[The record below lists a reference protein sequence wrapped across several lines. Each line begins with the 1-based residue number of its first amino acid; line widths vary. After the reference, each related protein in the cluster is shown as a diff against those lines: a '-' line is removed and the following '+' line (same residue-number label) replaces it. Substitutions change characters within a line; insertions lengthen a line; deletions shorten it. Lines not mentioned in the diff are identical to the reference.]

1 MLKKLKVFLLKMKK
15 IGKMMILQMKLKA
28 YILFFILFITQLVT
42 AQVEFTA
49 QVSKQKLGINE
60 RLRVDFEMNSEGDN
74 FTPPT
79 FAGFTVVGG
88 PSQSVSHSWVNGKRS
103 FSKKYSYILSP
114 NKRGKFTIKQAAIE
128 IEGKVYKTIPVK
140 IEVTAAVDK
149 PKNSNDPSYIASES
163 IHLVAEVSNSSP
175 YLNEAV
181 SVKYKLYVSPQ
192 VNVSN
197 FDFVD
202 NPKFADFWSQNI
214 DAKQFKFATGT
225 YKGKQ
230 YRYVVLRKSVLYPQ
244 KTGKLTIEPLTI
256 DVVVDVPTNR
266 RDFFGGRVYQSV
278 RHKVAAGSRIIN
290 AKPFPEAGKPASFSG
305 AVGEFDFDVTTS
317 KSALKSGESLQA
329 IVRVNGK
336 GNLKLFDLP
345 KLVVPSSL
353 EVYEPEHKEN
363 VRTNLSGMSGMISD
377 VYTIVPQFKGN
388 YPISRLEFSYFNP
401 KTKSYHTVSSLEHI
415 VEVLTGPT
423 NSEAVTSTNN
433 PVVKKHNVVG
443 KNNQFAS
450 FHTTTTFAPIKTVHF
465 FKSNLFWCLLLLPLL
480 IVPIVLLVIKKKAL
494 IANDVEGGKIKKAD
508 KLAKKYLSEAKKNLN
523 NKDQFYESL
532 HKSLHNYLKAKL
544 QVETSEFSKDKI
556 TAVFQEK
563 TIDSDTTKQFV
574 NLIEACNLARFTP
587 MSSDAMQQDY
597 NSAVQVISAIDKTI

>member
-1 MLKKLKVFLLKMKK
+1 
-15 IGKMMILQMKLKA
+15 MMTRMKLKT
-28 YILFFILFITQLVT
+28 YILFFILFITQFVT

-79 FAGFTVVGG
+79 FSGFTVVGG

-103 FSKKYSYILSP
+103 FSKKYSYVLSP
-114 NKRGKFTIKQAAIE
+114 TKRGRFTIKQAAIE
-128 IEGKVYKTIPVK
+128 IEGKTYKTIPVK

-149 PKNSNDPSYIASES
+149 PKNSNDPSYVASES
-163 IHLVAEVSNSSP
+163 IHLVAELSNSSP

-197 FDFVD
+197 FDFID
-202 NPKFADFWSQNI
+202 NPKYADFWSQNI
-214 DAKQFKFATGT
+214 GTKQFKFSTGT

-244 KTGKLTIEPLTI
+244 KTGKLIIEPLTI

-266 RDFFGGRVYQSV
+266 RDFFGGRMYQSV
-278 RHKVAAGSRIIN
+278 RHKVAAGSRTIN
-290 AKPFPEAGKPASFSG
+290 VKPFPEAGKPVGFSG
-305 AVGEFDFDVTTS
+305 AVGEFDFDITTS

-329 IVRVNGK
+329 IVKVNGK

-363 VRTNLSGMSGMISD
+363 VKTNLSGMSGMISD

-388 YPISRLEFSYFNP
+388 YPISKLEFSYFNP
-401 KTKSYHTVSSLEHI
+401 KTETYHTVSSLEHI

-423 NSEAVTSTNN
+423 NTEVAANTNN
-433 PVVKKHNVVG
+433 PIVKKQNVVG

-450 FHTTTTFAPIKTVHF
+450 FHTKTTFLPVKTEYF

-480 IVPIVLLVIKKKAL
+480 IIPVILLIVKKKAL
-494 IANDVEGGKIKKAD
+494 IANDIAGGKIKKAD
-508 KLAKKYLSEAKKNLN
+508 KLAKKYLSVAKQNLN
-523 NKDQFYESL
+523 NKEAFYESL

-556 TAVFQEK
+556 VAIFK
-563 TIDSDTTKQFV
+563 DNTIDKDIAQQFV
-574 NLIEACNLARFTP
+574 NLIEACDLARFTP

-597 NSAVQVISAIDKTI
+597 DNAVKVISAIDKTL